1 MFFFEKKNQKTFVRL
16 VPRRS
21 VQRGSKC
28 QKVFCFFFSKK
39 KSFLSFHIPTDRS
52 GVRPVKSDVVIVG
65 AGPYGLSLAAHLQAQ
80 GVKTRIFGRPMD
92 TWMAHMPA
100 GMHLKSE
107 GFASN
112 LADPQDEWTLRTH
125 CKQTSQPY
133 QDTGMPVPLKC
144 FQDYG
149 LEFQRRWVPDLDQR
163 DVARIEQTAA
173 GFAVTLADGER
184 LITKK
189 VVLAIGITH
198 YAYIPDQLGDLP
210 GNLVS
215 HSSDH
220 ADLSRFK
227 GRRVMV
233 VGAGASALDTLK
245 LLLDASVDAELV
257 ARKEVLRFHAPPSK
271 GPRPLIDRI
280 RAPMSGLGPGWRSRL
295 CTDAP
300 LVFHAMPEGFRH
312 EVVRRH
318 LGPAPCWWTNSDPVL
333 HARKHLGTSISQVRA
348 RGGMVELDLAGA
360 SGERTVSVDHVI
372 AGTGYRVDLGR
383 LHFLAPG
390 LRANIQ
396 TEAGSPRLSANFQSS
411 VPGIYFVGLS
421 SAASFGPMTRFA
433 FGARFTARR
442 LSRHLA
448 RTAAKPSARHEAFA
462 LAPHRI
468 ALPSELHPS

>member
-1 MFFFEKKNQKTFVRL
+1 M
-16 VPRRS
+16 
-21 VQRGSKC
+21 
-28 QKVFCFFFSKK
+28 
-39 KSFLSFHIPTDRS
+39 
-52 GVRPVKSDVVIVG
+52 KSDVVIVG

-92 TWMAHMPA
+92 TWVSHMPA

-125 CKQTSQPY
+125 CKQTAQPY
-133 QDTGMPVPLKC
+133 QDTGLPVSLQC
-144 FQDYG
+144 FQEYG
-149 LEFQRRWVPDLDQR
+149 LAFQRRCVPDLDRR
-163 DVARIEQTAA
+163 DVTDIEQTAA

-189 VVLAIGITH
+189 VVLAVGITH
-198 YAYIPDQLGDLP
+198 YAYIPDQLAGLP
-210 GNLVS
+210 GDLVS
-215 HSSDH
+215 HSSAH

-245 LLLDASVDAELV
+245 LLLDSSVDAELV
-257 ARKEVLRFHAPPSK
+257 ARKETLRFHAPPGK
-271 GPRPLIDRI
+271 GPRPWMDRI

-300 LVFHAMPEGFRH
+300 LVFHAMPERFRH

-333 HARKHLGTSISQVRA
+333 HARKHLGTSIRQVSA
-348 RGGMVELDLAGA
+348 RGGMVELELAGA

-383 LHFLAPG
+383 LNFLDPG
-390 LRANIQ
+390 LRARIQ

-448 RTAAKPSARHEAFA
+448 RTAAKPSPVQDTIG
-462 LAPHRI
+462 LAPRRL
-468 ALPSELHPS
+468 AVPSELHTS